1 MVWRCR
7 WLAGAEVLELAA
19 MEDFPPCL
27 VMRQLLK
34 NLPLALS
41 KQVRLAGGF
50 IIQRQCLP
58 CRVGII
64 VEVT

>member
-1 MVWRCR
+1 
-7 WLAGAEVLELAA
+7 

-41 KQVRLAGGF
+41 KQVRLAGGL